1 MLGLADLGALART
14 RPGQYVLD
22 HMPPSA
28 QAVRLAGDAVMGSR
42 GLPPQPGPAAPRR
55 GPSRG
60 RLVSCGVAAAVQA
73 PMTPNTANA
82 YRAARYRRTA
92 SSGRA
97 EIIQVT
103 ISRGARS
110 AVHARH
116 AAYGLRRAVTS
127 RCVTTLPGRRPT
139 GAFAGGCPAAHE
151 GLGQLAR
158 KYSPM
163 ARWTTSETLTCSWAA
178 RVSSARSSSTG
189 TTRDLGHSHAVSR

>member
-1 MLGLADLGALART
+1 MQPAEAVLVHQVHPAKTGADITASVVSDVPLWKHKPRIAVAVRVLLPAVGSAAVLGLADLGALART

-82 YRAARYRRTA
+82 YRAARQRRTA

-97 EIIQVT
+97 ENHPGYNQPQRQIGGPA
-103 ISRGARS
+103 RGAR
-110 AVHARH
+110 
-116 AAYGLRRAVTS
+116 
-127 RCVTTLPGRRPT
+127 
-139 GAFAGGCPAAHE
+139 E
-151 GLGQLAR
+151 
-158 KYSPM
+158 
-163 ARWTTSETLTCSWAA
+163 
-178 RVSSARSSSTG
+178 
-189 TTRDLGHSHAVSR
+189 D